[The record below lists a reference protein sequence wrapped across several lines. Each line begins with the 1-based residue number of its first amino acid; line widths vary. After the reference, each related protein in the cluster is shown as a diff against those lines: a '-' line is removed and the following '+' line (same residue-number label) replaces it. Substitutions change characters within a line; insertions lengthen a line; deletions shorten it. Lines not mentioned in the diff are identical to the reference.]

1 MCKCADSGRLQRHL
15 HIITFSHFHIYIM
28 EAYFEFNIRCD
39 DDVREQLIAELADE
53 DYEGF
58 IETDSGFS
66 AYILSSFFKREVFE
80 QVLVKYEIDP
90 NAVAQNHIEQQNW
103 NAQWEAGYEPIII
116 DDNVIVKAPFHQ
128 NEKEYPYELLIQ
140 PKNTFGTGH
149 HETTQL
155 MLRLMLQVNIDGKKV
170 FDYGSGTGVLAIMAS
185 KMNADSVFAID
196 IDDWSTENISENTQL
211 NGVENIVF
219 KQGDLNIVKPQE
231 FDVILANINKNI
243 LLFSFPQLSDL
254 SAANGDLLISG
265 FYESDLNDLKQAA
278 LLSGFHLQQHIT
290 QKDWCAASFK
300 KM

>member
-1 MCKCADSGRLQRHL
+1 MPEGSKGICTS
-15 HIITFSHFHIYIM
+15 SHFHIYIM

-219 KQGDLNIVKPQE
+219 EQGDLNIVKPQE

>member
-1 MCKCADSGRLQRHL
+1 MCKCADSERLQRHL